1 MRRLVPLL
9 LLPLSLAACGG
20 GSGTPV
26 SIDVK
31 SDDGDNASFRME
43 NGSVAIKGDGFEGN
57 FKMPAI
63 KMTAE
68 DFDMNGVKLYPKSEI
83 TNFHIAAT
91 DKAGKGE
98 DEGKVTVAFTSPA
111 ALAAVQGWFRE
122 KLTNKGF
129 KFHEKGN
136 GFAGTTDDGDPFTLD
151 LSADGGAKTKGRI
164 EISGS

>member
-1 MRRLVPLL
+1 MRRLPLM
-9 LLPLSLAACGG
+9 LLPLALAACNGG
-20 GSGTPV
+20 TGTPV

-31 SDDGDNASFRME
+31 SDDGDNSSFRME

-68 DFDMNGVKLYPKSEI
+68 NFDMNGVKLYPKSDI

-98 DEGKVTVAFTSPA
+98 DEGKVTVDFTSPA
-111 ALAAVQGWFRE
+111 DLAKVQGWFRE
-122 KLTNKGF
+122 KLTGKGF
-129 KFHEKGN
+129 KFNEKGN

-151 LSADGGAKTKGRI
+151 LSADGGAKTRGRI
-164 EISGS
+164 EIQGS